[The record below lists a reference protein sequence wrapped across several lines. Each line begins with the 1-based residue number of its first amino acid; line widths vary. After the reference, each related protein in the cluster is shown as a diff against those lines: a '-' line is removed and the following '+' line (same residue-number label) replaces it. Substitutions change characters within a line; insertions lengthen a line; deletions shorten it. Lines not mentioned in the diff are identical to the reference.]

1 MSLFRYITEIV
12 VVGDLSLRAVLFSQ
26 NVLLFSPWFN
36 GVPVR
41 HVGSSWIPNLVASEF
56 RNLFSISHYYEDGS
70 RYLDIHPPVLLL
82 GWADG
87 L

>member
-1 MSLFRYITEIV
+1 MSIFRYITEIV

-41 HVGSSWIPNLVASEF
+41 HVGSSWIPNL
-56 RNLFSISHYYEDGS
+56 FSISHYYEDGS